1 MFATHPEV
9 TRSAG
14 FGRHEF
20 SRHAAAG
27 HASLGLT
34 LGAVLVALATC
45 GGVYGTAP
53 LFAVRVGF
61 RDRHHLARALARDGL
76 PALEELAAWVRTAAW
91 VMHSEQYGT
100 PLHRLAIQAGIDPA
114 ICYRTVRRLTSAN
127 WGEVRERGVAWVLQQ
142 LRARCRIRAALDVR
156 RGADGTATG

>member
-1 MFATHPEV
+1 MNSLATLLQGTLHWVSP
-9 TRSAG
+9 S
-14 FGRHEF
+14 GR
-20 SRHAAAG
+20 
-27 HASLGLT
+27 
-34 LGAVLVALATC
+34 AVLVALATC

-127 WGEVRERGVAWVLQQ
+127 WGEVRERGVAWVLEQ
-142 LRARCRIRAALDVR
+142 LRARCRIRPALDLW
-156 RGADGTATG
+156 RGADATATG